1 MPLTREEVEHIAAL
15 AHLHLEEEEM
25 EKYRRQLT
33 SILDYAEEL
42 RRVDTSSI
50 SPTTSVL
57 PLRTVLREDTV
68 RASLERDTALAN
80 TAEQDRKMFRIPSV
94 FE

>member
-1 MPLTREEVEHIAAL
+1 MTLTREEVEHIAAL
-15 AHLHLEEEEM
+15 AHLHLEEEET

-33 SILDYAEEL
+33 SILDYAEKL

-50 SPTTSVL
+50 PPTTTVL
-57 PLRTVLREDTV
+57 PIRTVLREDT
-68 RASLERDTALAN
+68 AHTSLDRDAALAN
-80 TAEQDRKMFRIPSV
+80 TVEKERNMFRIPSV